1 VASARHL
8 TTLTLAIALLAGCRQ
23 APDTDAPAPNDV
35 RLGQGDTTMEG
46 LVPPHATLG
55 ALLREQLS
63 PDVSASIVDAVRGV
77 FNPRDLRPDRTY
89 QITRTLDGLFR
100 EFRYY
105 IDADRFVRVVL
116 RRGDPADATPAYDVE
131 VVPIPKEFE
140 PAAVSAEITH
150 EHNSLVAAFEAD
162 GENIQLPLQ
171 VADVFGGEV
180 DFNADLNQGDRIDVL
195 FDRAVR
201 DGQFVGYGDLKAA
214 IIDVDSREMTAIRYA
229 AAGQPAAWYDADGRS
244 LKRAFLK
251 SPLPFD
257 PRVTSPFT
265 YHRLHPV
272 LGSVRPHLGVDFGA
286 PYGTRVKAV
295 ASGVVEVAGWA
306 GGAGRMVKIRHAGGY
321 ETEYLHLSSFE
332 SGIHPGARV
341 EQGDLIGRVGQTGL
355 ATGPH
360 LDYRVIKNGVYLNPL
375 TAFRDMPA
383 GEPLT
388 ADALPQF
395 FAERDAALAEL
406 HDRLAATRRTVDPA
420 ATR

>member
-1 VASARHL
+1 VAAPRRL
-8 TTLTLAIALLAGCRQ
+8 FTLTLAIALFAGCRQ
-23 APDTDAPAPNDV
+23 APDTGASAPNDV
-35 RLGQGDTTMEG
+35 FLGQGDTTVEG

-55 ALLREQLS
+55 ALLRQQLS

-105 IDADRFVRVVL
+105 IDADRFVRVAL
-116 RRGDPADATPAYDVE
+116 RGGASDTAPAYDVE
-131 VVPIPKEFE
+131 VVPIPKEYE

-162 GENIQLPLQ
+162 GENVQLPLQ
-171 VADVFGGEV
+171 VADVFSGEV

-214 IIDVDSREMTAIRYA
+214 IIDVDGREMTAIRFA
-229 AAGQPAAWYDADGRS
+229 AAGRTPAWYDGDGRS

-257 PRVTSPFT
+257 PRVTSPFS
-265 YHRLHPV
+265 YHRRHPV
-272 LGSVRPHLGVDFGA
+272 LGGVRPHLGVDFGA

-321 ETEYLHLSSFE
+321 ETEYLHLSAFE
-332 SGIHPGARV
+332 PGIRRGARV
-341 EQGDLIGRVGQTGL
+341 EQGDLIGRVGKSGL

-360 LDYRVIKNGVYLNPL
+360 LDYRVIKSGVYLNPL

-406 HDRLAATRRTVDPA
+406 HDRLAATRRVVDEVA
-420 ATR
+420 AR

>member
-1 VASARHL
+1 MACARRL
-8 TTLTLAIALLAGCRQ
+8 FTLTLAIALLAGCRQ
-23 APDTDAPAPNDV
+23 PPDPGTSAPNDV
-35 RLGQGDTTMEG
+35 PLGQDDTTVEG

-55 ALLREQLS
+55 ALLRQQLS

-89 QITRTLDGLFR
+89 KITRTLDGLFR

-105 IDADRFVRVVL
+105 IDADRVLRVVL
-116 RRGDPADATPAYDVE
+116 RGDGSDSTPAYDVE
-131 VVPIPKEFE
+131 VVPIPKQYE
-140 PAAVSAEITH
+140 PAAVSAEITR

-162 GENIQLPLQ
+162 GENVQLPLQ
-171 VADVFGGEV
+171 VADVFSGEV

-201 DGQFVGYGDLKAA
+201 DGQFVGYGDLRAA
-214 IIDVDSREMTAIRYA
+214 VIDVDGREMTAIRFA
-229 AAGQPAAWYDADGRS
+229 PPGQDPAWYDGNGRS
-244 LKRAFLK
+244 LRRAFLK

-257 PRVTSPFT
+257 PRVTSPFS
-265 YHRLHPV
+265 YHRRHPV
-272 LGSVRPHLGVDFGA
+272 LGRVRPHLGVDFGA

-295 ASGVVEVAGWA
+295 ASGTVEVAGWA

-321 ETEYLHLSSFE
+321 ETEYLHLSAFE
-332 SGIHPGARV
+332 PGIRRGAHV
-341 EQGDLIGRVGQTGL
+341 EQGDPIGRVGKSGL

-406 HDRLAATRRTVDPA
+406 HDRLAATRRTVDAIA
-420 ATR
+420 AR